1 MKKKTGF
8 TLIELLAVLVIFG
21 VLCALAIPTILN
33 QVHKQK
39 STMEQKN
46 ILLIGK
52 AASLYYDNNLKP
64 SSTYCV
70 TLQQLVDQELLATPI
85 TNYETGTD
93 YALTQYVEIK
103 TDMNRIETY
112 RVLAKGSVCT
122 PTETTAVTTIAGK
135 NKSGNTEGLIT
146 DDTADHNIRYAGSN
160 SVVKNY
166 VTFNN
171 EMWRIIGIFDGK
183 IKIIRNDAIGTQAW
197 DSKGGN
203 GVNNYPT
210 SDIKNYLN
218 ETYLNSMNNVSKN
231 MIADVTYYLG
241 SRNTNTNTNSYAV
254 TKKESYVAE
263 RGTTVYTGCSVG
275 TNGETSGTCPRAT
288 TWTGKIGLL
297 YPSDY
302 GYAVGSACNT
312 TLDLYNSAT
321 CTANNWMYD
330 GNLQWLMTSS
340 NTSQWTVLC
349 ISANGRM
356 YCGLA
361 ANTLRSVRPVV
372 YLRSHV
378 KILSG
383 NGTQTSPY
391 RLGM

>member
-146 DDTADHNIRYAGSN
+146 DDTANKNIRYAGSP
-160 SVVKNY
+160 SSVKNY
-166 VTFNN
+166 VMFNN

-183 IKIIRNDAIGTQAW
+183 LKIVRNEAIGSQVW
-197 DSKGGN
+197 DSKGTY
-203 GVNNYPT
+203 GVSNWPT
-210 SDIKNYLN
+210 SDLNTYLN
-218 ETYLNSMNNVSKN
+218 NVYLNSMNDTSRN
-231 MIADVTYYLG
+231 MIADTVYPLG
-241 SRNTNTNTNSYAV
+241 NVNSSAAFLP
-254 TKKESYVAE
+254 KASYVAE

-275 TNGETSGTCPRAT
+275 TYGETSSTCPRAK
-288 TWTGKIGLL
+288 TWTGVVGLL
-297 YPSDY
+297 YASDY
-302 GYAVGSACNT
+302 GYAAGTDCKLSMDEYDETNCKT
-312 TLDLYNSAT
+312 
-321 CTANNWMYD
+321 NNWLYS
-330 GNLQWLMTSS
+330 GNSE
-340 NTSQWTVLC
+340 WTITLFNRYVLY
-349 ISANGRM
+349 IDKTGFVDSGMGKDNN
-356 YCGLA
+356 LI
-361 ANTLRSVRPVV
+361 RPVV

-378 KILSG
+378 KIISG

-391 RLGM
+391 RLSL